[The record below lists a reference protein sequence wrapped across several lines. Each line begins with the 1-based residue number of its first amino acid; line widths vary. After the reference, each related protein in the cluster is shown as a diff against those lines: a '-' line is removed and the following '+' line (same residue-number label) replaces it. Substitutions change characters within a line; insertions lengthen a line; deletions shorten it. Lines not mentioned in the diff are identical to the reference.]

1 MTAAPFAVR
10 LRPDGAGGVEAVG
23 VASRAPLDRL
33 RDNRDAL
40 ALIVETFGAV
50 DVTLRPPTP
59 IPEPEPP
66 APVWVRPRSPRRA
79 WFRIEN
85 GERA

>member
-23 VASRAPLDRL
+23 VASRGQLDRL
-33 RDNRDAL
+33 RDSKDAL
-40 ALIVETFGAV
+40 ALIVGTFGAV

-66 APVWVRPRSPRRA
+66 TPVWVRPLPPRRP
-79 WFRIEN
+79 WFGRQ
-85 GERA
+85 GRSRP